1 MPLGYNQVLGDPN
14 KPAEARPHRVAIAT
28 WPTMMNGNQ
37 DPRNSTLGA
46 LLGHLKSSG
55 YEGLEF
61 AVSGFTRYFPGDSPA
76 VVAKKAQAACEK
88 SGLSVFGATLHL
100 GDTQLR
106 KLGWLSGV
114 VDEMKLIQ
122 DLGGEFASFQY
133 EIHPDYYNTAGAYR
147 EDEDYLK
154 WCADTVA
161 TLRDNAWKLGLNFYL
176 EVHVDRITEDPAA
189 LCRILEMCACELNG
203 DMSHFLARGFT
214 KGKHVQKIQSM
225 LGHTH
230 ARLARMY
237 GDLSAPVTD
246 PKADWEAKGL
256 TWGLF
261 QLMKPSLA
269 QGLSSRT
276 ISGETGPFQT
286 VKDSLTQ
293 DAALVPLWRAMARY
307 ADAGAQ
313 GMVMKVDEP
322 GDLRP
327 WG

>member
-1 MPLGYNQVLGDPN
+1 MPLGYNRVLGDSS

-28 WPTMMNGNQ
+28 WPTMMAD
-37 DPRNSTLGA
+37 DPRSASLAA
-46 LLGHLKSSG
+46 LLGHLGTAG

-61 AVSGFTRYFPGDSPA
+61 AAGGFARFFPGDSPA
-76 VVAKKAQAACEK
+76 VIAAKARRQCEK
-88 SGLSVFGATLHL
+88 AGLPVLGATLHL
-100 GDTQLR
+100 QDTQLR
-106 KLGWLSGV
+106 KLHWIDGV
-114 VDEMKLIQ
+114 VEEMKLIQ
-122 DLGGEFASFQY
+122 DLGGQFASFQY
-133 EIHPDYYNTAGAYR
+133 EIHPDYYNTAGVYR
-147 EDEDYLK
+147 EDEEYLK
-154 WCADTVA
+154 WCAETVA
-161 TLRDNAWKLGLNFYL
+161 TLRENAWKLGLNFYL

-189 LCRILEMCACELNG
+189 LCRILELASCELNG

-214 KGKHVQKIQSM
+214 KGKLVRKVLDH

-230 ARLARMY
+230 TRIARPY
-237 GDLSAPVTD
+237 GDLSAPVSD

-256 TWGLF
+256 TWSLF
-261 QLMKPSLA
+261 QFMKPALA
-269 QGLSSRT
+269 RGLSSRT

-313 GMVMKVDEP
+313 GITMKVDEP

>member
-1 MPLGYNQVLGDPN
+1 MPLGYNKVLGNQNLSP
-14 KPAEARPHRVAIAT
+14 EARPHRVAIAA
-28 WPTMMNGNQ
+28 WPTMMGGN
-37 DPRNSTLGA
+37 DPRNATLGA

-61 AVSGFTRYFPGDSPA
+61 ALGSFGRFFPGDSGSVLA
-76 VVAKKAQAACEK
+76 RKARHEVEK
-88 SGLSVFGATLHL
+88 AGLRVFGATLHL

-106 KLGWLSGV
+106 KLGWLGPV
-114 VDEMKLIQ
+114 VDDMKSIQ

-133 EIHPDYYNTAGAYR
+133 EIHPDYYYTAGAYR

-154 WCADTVA
+154 WCAETVSK
-161 TLRDNAWKLGLNFYL
+161 LRDEAWKLGMNFYL

-189 LCRILEMCACELNG
+189 LCRILELCSCELNG
-203 DMSHFLARGFT
+203 DMSHFLSRGFL
-214 KGKHVQKIQSM
+214 KGKYVSKIQGQ

-230 ARLARMY
+230 TRIARQY
-237 GDLSAPVTD
+237 GDLSAPVPN
-246 PKADWEAKGL
+246 PKEDWAAKGM

-269 QGLSSRT
+269 KGLSSRA

-286 VKDSLTQ
+286 VVDSLTQ
-293 DAALVPLWRAMARY
+293 DASLVPLWRAMARF

-313 GMVMKVDEP
+313 GIAMKVDEP
-322 GDLRP
+322 GDLKP